1 MQIHDNKILKKLNEI
16 PLQSEIIEQLNS
28 SKNQFTNSNVQEPNF
43 LINSAK
49 SVEVRP
55 EINAI
60 HQNQVKIPTQ
70 QHLETNEVQ
79 QKQVEIN
86 KTEVIP
92 IKNSE
97 FNENN
102 TEIIT
107 KEEIV
112 YNKTN
117 NIDESNIEIFDEF
130 ELKDLKFTS
139 ISDTLEHFNR
149 AGDEYFISFK
159 RGSAKYKSLKDYC
172 DKFQIRCDDV
182 DNTIKRGE
190 TLLINFRVDCSFA
203 DRNKKQKETNKKN
216 NISMNKT
223 VRKRNSIVTGCLC
236 SYSFVLTIDEEKIIS
251 FKYKSHYE
259 IHNHNP
265 KLISKDHISTEMINE
280 MKIFTKRTPVFHIQS
295 FLENKYNKN
304 LSYSMV
310 FYEFKKIYPTFGAD
324 DVKQFIKSL
333 QYKKY
338 YYQYEINNDGSLNK
352 IIF

>member
-55 EINAI
+55 EINEI

-117 NIDESNIEIFDEF
+117 NID
-130 ELKDLKFTS
+130 
-139 ISDTLEHFNR
+139 
-149 AGDEYFISFK
+149 AG
-159 RGSAKYKSLKDYC
+159 
-172 DKFQIRCDDV
+172 
-182 DNTIKRGE
+182 N
-190 TLLINFRVDCSFA
+190 
-203 DRNKKQKETNKKN
+203 
-216 NISMNKT
+216 
-223 VRKRNSIVTGCLC
+223 
-236 SYSFVLTIDEEKIIS
+236 
-251 FKYKSHYE
+251 
-259 IHNHNP
+259 
-265 KLISKDHISTEMINE
+265 
-280 MKIFTKRTPVFHIQS
+280 
-295 FLENKYNKN
+295 
-304 LSYSMV
+304 
-310 FYEFKKIYPTFGAD
+310 
-324 DVKQFIKSL
+324 
-333 QYKKY
+333 
-338 YYQYEINNDGSLNK
+338 
-352 IIF
+352 